1 MAHVTS
7 LSPPTPSPH
16 RGAIHL
22 SLTVWSRFADGVT
35 NAGSSEVTA
44 MKHYGPIECREP
56 PCPDDSVSEAEQV
69 LAALDS
75 LHEPTMQAYAEFCED
90 KIEVPAA
97 LAKALILSICSG
109 KWDALRSR
117 IGYSNEWLD
126 EALDE
131 IVWSIDK
138 QQAAFI
144 EHHAAQL
151 RSKAEQIK
159 QERAA

>member
-1 MAHVTS
+1 
-7 LSPPTPSPH
+7 
-16 RGAIHL
+16 
-22 SLTVWSRFADGVT
+22 
-35 NAGSSEVTA
+35 
-44 MKHYGPIECREP
+44 MKHYGPIGRREQ
-56 PCPDDSVSEAEQV
+56 PCPDDSTSLEEAILNQ
-69 LAALDS
+69 LDN
-75 LHEPTMQAYAEFCED
+75 LDPDVMQAYAEFCED
-90 KIEVPAA
+90 KLEVPAG

-126 EALDE
+126 EALNE

-159 QERAA
+159 QEAA

>member
-1 MAHVTS
+1 
-7 LSPPTPSPH
+7 
-16 RGAIHL
+16 
-22 SLTVWSRFADGVT
+22 
-35 NAGSSEVTA
+35 
-44 MKHYGPIECREP
+44 MKHYGPTGRREQ
-56 PCPDDSVSEAEQV
+56 PCPDESFSEAEQV

-97 LAKALILSICSG
+97 LAKALIMSICSG

-126 EALDE
+126 EALNE

-138 QQAAFI
+138 LQAAFI

-151 RSKAEQIK
+151 RSKAEQIE

>member
-1 MAHVTS
+1 MYRHE
-7 LSPPTPSPH
+7 P
-16 RGAIHL
+16 
-22 SLTVWSRFADGVT
+22 GV
-35 NAGSSEVTA
+35 
-44 MKHYGPIECREP
+44 REY

-90 KIEVPAA
+90 KIEVRAA

-109 KWDALRSR
+109 KWDVLRSR

-126 EALDE
+126 EALNA
-131 IVWSIDK
+131 IVYAIDK

-144 EHHAAQL
+144 EHHAEQL

-159 QERAA
+159 QEAA

>member
-1 MAHVTS
+1 MYRHE
-7 LSPPTPSPH
+7 P
-16 RGAIHL
+16 
-22 SLTVWSRFADGVT
+22 GV
-35 NAGSSEVTA
+35 
-44 MKHYGPIECREP
+44 REY
-56 PCPDDSVSEAEQV
+56 PCPEYNESDADLVRE
-69 LAALDS
+69 ALDS

-90 KIEVPAA
+90 KLEVPAA

-126 EALDE
+126 EALNE
-131 IVWSIDK
+131 IVLSIDK
-138 QQAAFI
+138 LQAAFI

-159 QERAA
+159 QEAA

>member
-1 MAHVTS
+1 
-7 LSPPTPSPH
+7 
-16 RGAIHL
+16 
-22 SLTVWSRFADGVT
+22 
-35 NAGSSEVTA
+35 
-44 MKHYGPIECREP
+44 MKQHGPIGRREQ
-56 PCPDDSVSEAEQV
+56 PCPEYNESDADLV

-126 EALDE
+126 EALNE

-159 QERAA
+159 QEAA

>member
-1 MAHVTS
+1 
-7 LSPPTPSPH
+7 
-16 RGAIHL
+16 
-22 SLTVWSRFADGVT
+22 
-35 NAGSSEVTA
+35 
-44 MKHYGPIECREP
+44 MKHYGPIGRREQ
-56 PCPDDSVSEAEQV
+56 PCPDDSVSLEHAILER
-69 LAALDS
+69 LDE
-75 LHEPTMQAYAEFCED
+75 LDPDVMQAYAEFCAD

-126 EALDE
+126 EALNE

-159 QERAA
+159 QEAA

>member
-1 MAHVTS
+1 
-7 LSPPTPSPH
+7 
-16 RGAIHL
+16 
-22 SLTVWSRFADGVT
+22 
-35 NAGSSEVTA
+35 
-44 MKHYGPIECREP
+44 MKHYGPIGRREQ
-56 PCPDDSVSEAEQV
+56 PCPDESVSEAEQV

-126 EALDE
+126 EALNE

-144 EHHAAQL
+144 EHEAERRRKEAEEISREQAA
-151 RSKAEQIK
+151 
-159 QERAA
+159 